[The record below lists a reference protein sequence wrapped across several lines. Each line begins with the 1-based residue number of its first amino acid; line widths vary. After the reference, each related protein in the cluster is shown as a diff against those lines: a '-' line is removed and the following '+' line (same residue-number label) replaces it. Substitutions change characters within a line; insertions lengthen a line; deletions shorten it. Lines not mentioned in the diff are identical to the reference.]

1 MCRKACAGRKRFM
14 NDRQWWLAGETDAS
28 GPYSTD
34 EMRARLAKAGDAPSF
49 VWRDGM
55 AEWAEAGGL
64 PEFSGPAAASAPEGP
79 ETPALAAP
87 AHSSIKARL
96 RHELIEYAIVSAY
109 LYVVL
114 GALIA
119 FKSSVMKSDGVL
131 WSHYG
136 LAVIKALILG
146 KFMLLLQAVRIGE
159 RRQTL
164 YLRVLQKAAVFVA
177 LLFVLNVAEEF
188 LVGKFHGKSWAETAA
203 DMSTLLSQPFIVA
216 FLMFLSLLP
225 YFAFM
230 ELSRYFGEGVLRAAF
245 MSRRDKAGS

>member
-1 MCRKACAGRKRFM
+1 M
-14 NDRQWWLAGETDAS
+14 DRQWWLAGDGEAFGPLTTQDIRLRLADSGEMPCYVWTDGMQEWADAS
-28 GPYSTD
+28 NLPD
-34 EMRARLAKAGDAPSF
+34 FAP
-49 VWRDGM
+49 
-55 AEWAEAGGL
+55 
-64 PEFSGPAAASAPEGP
+64 PAA
-79 ETPALAAP
+79 TPAPAKVEEAAAEP
-87 AHSSIKARL
+87 AKPARPSLKERL
-96 RHELIEYAIVSAY
+96 RHELIEYVIVSAY

-114 GALIA
+114 GSLIA
-119 FKSSVMKSDGVL
+119 FKASVMKSDGVL

-159 RRQTL
+159 RQETL
-164 YLRVLQKAAVFVA
+164 YLRVLQKTVVFVA

-230 ELSRYFGEGVLRAAF
+230 ELSKYFGEGVLRDAF
-245 MSRRDKAGS
+245 MLRREKAGQ